1 MTRSPSH
8 LRAPA
13 RQWLYA
19 LGAIAFAMLGCLPI
33 PVKQESLAF
42 PAMTLTVKDQ
52 EGAALEGVKVQ
63 LYRHEIAPHWR
74 PEALGERTTTTDA
87 NGNAA
92 FEHELHDKQTYPLM
106 MHGVGFDAWHI
117 CLEKQGY
124 GATYHVLFHQGHQ
137 VISIADERV
146 RATYEQLHDGAVLRD
161 VQVTLTK
168 LDAVDADGD
177 ENGEA
182 KDAADPP
189 KTSCSSTMASRVSP
203 YAEIEGI
210 DIKPRYVPSE

>member
-1 MTRSPSH
+1 M
-8 LRAPA
+8 
-13 RQWLYA
+13 
-19 LGAIAFAMLGCLPI
+19 
-33 PVKQESLAF
+33 
-42 PAMTLTVKDQ
+42 
-52 EGAALEGVKVQ
+52 KVQ